1 MNVIWW
7 DDHTNHTSPKYIFSA
22 WKSIFIS
29 VHNAQHRFSITSLK
43 FLYTYARTHTP
54 NEMKYIT
61 SWFFSST
68 SQLHTNENIKNIFS
82 NWEIQLNCRRS
93 EFSFEFLSTR
103 FATKLNMNDKIFFI
117 YIAKQ
122 QHTQRQQQQQQ
133 QTAVAL
139 FLVFSDV
146 RNVSKWK
153 KFMNLFL

>member
-1 MNVIWW
+1 MYRWMWYGEMTTLTIRPQNTYFQHENQFLFLFTMHNTVSLSLHSNSYT
-7 DDHTNHTSPKYIFSA
+7 HTH
-22 WKSIFIS
+22 
-29 VHNAQHRFSITSLK
+29 
-43 FLYTYARTHTP
+43 ARTHQTKW
-54 NEMKYIT
+54 NI
-61 SWFFSST
+61 SQVDFFL
-68 SQLHTNENIKNIFS
+68 QLHTNENNKNIFS

-153 KFMNLFL
+153 NFMNLFL